1 MDDFDLYFTGE
12 KATEILEYFYK
23 DKDKSKIFIWDFEVK
38 KIVETFI
45 DDHWEKLDGWYADIL
60 NAFDFWKVE
69 RKSVV
74 LAIPYSEDAKE
85 SLIDALTQSMT
96 YFLKKGKS
104 LEKEKSLK
112 DIVKSIKDEKSFFP
126 LKKEV
131 STQALKVKE
140 CISYVQ
146 KELEKEKADEENDQ
160 FLESGE
166 YIGDFL
172 EYSVDDFLEEKTL
185 KEKLEEQSG
194 LVLFGSE
201 GLESLEKVREWLGT
215 SKKYFIE
222 RLLLIEYIK
231 RLTPDD
237 PEELSYNFLKSLG
250 RS

>member
-1 MDDFDLYFTGE
+1 MDDFELFFTGE
-12 KATEILEYFYK
+12 KAAKILEYFYK
-23 DKDKSKIFIWDFEVK
+23 DEEKEKIFIWDFKVK
-38 KIVETFI
+38 DIIETFVY
-45 DDHWEKLDGWYADIL
+45 DHDIFCADIL
-60 NAFDFWKVE
+60 NTFNFWKVE
-69 RKSVV
+69 RQKVV
-74 LAIPYSEDAKE
+74 LTISYSKDPEK

-112 DIVKSIKDEKSFFP
+112 DIIKSIKDEKSFFP

-131 STQALKVKE
+131 STQTLKVKE

-146 KELEKEKADEENDQ
+146 KELEKEKADEENNQ

-172 EYSVDDFLEEKTL
+172 EYSVDDFLEKKTL

-201 GLESLEKVREWLGT
+201 GLENLEKVREWLGT

-231 RLTPDD
+231 KLTPDD
-237 PEELSYNFLKSLG
+237 PEELSYSFLKDLE

>member
-1 MDDFDLYFTGE
+1 MN
-12 KATEILEYFYK
+12 
-23 DKDKSKIFIWDFEVK
+23 
-38 KIVETFI
+38 TF
-45 DDHWEKLDGWYADIL
+45 
-60 NAFDFWKVE
+60 NFWKVE
-69 RKSVV
+69 RQKVV
-74 LAIPYSEDAKE
+74 FTISYSKDPEK

-112 DIVKSIKDEKSFFP
+112 EITESIKSEKSFFP

-131 STQALKVKE
+131 STQPLKVKE

-146 KELEKEKADEENDQ
+146 KELEKEKADEENNQ

-172 EYSVDDFLEEKTL
+172 EYSVDDFLEKKTL

-231 RLTPDD
+231 KLTPDD
-237 PEELSYNFLKSLG
+237 PEELSYSFLKSLG

>member
-1 MDDFDLYFTGE
+1 MDDFELFFTGE
-12 KATEILEYFYK
+12 KAAEILKYFYK
-23 DKDKSKIFIWDFEVK
+23 DEEKEKIFIWDFKVK
-38 KIVETFI
+38 DIIETFVY
-45 DDHWEKLDGWYADIL
+45 DHDIFYADIL
-60 NAFDFWKVE
+60 NAFN
-69 RKSVV
+69 
-74 LAIPYSEDAKE
+74 
-85 SLIDALTQSMT
+85 
-96 YFLKKGKS
+96 FLKKGKS

-112 DIVKSIKDEKSFFP
+112 EITESIKSEKSFFP

-131 STQALKVKE
+131 STQPLKVKE

-160 FLESGE
+160 FLASGE

-172 EYSVDDFLEEKTL
+172 EYSVDDFLEKKTL

-237 PEELSYNFLKSLG
+237 PEELSYSFLKDLE

>member
-1 MDDFDLYFTGE
+1 MDNFELFFTGE
-12 KATEILEYFYK
+12 KAAEILEYFYK
-23 DKDKSKIFIWDFEVK
+23 DEEKDKIFIWDFKVK
-38 KIVETFI
+38 DIIETFI
-45 DDHWEKLDGWYADIL
+45 YDHDIFCADIL
-60 NAFDFWKVE
+60 NTFNFWKVE
-69 RKSVV
+69 RQKVV
-74 LAIPYSEDAKE
+74 FTISYSKDPEK

-112 DIVKSIKDEKSFFP
+112 EITESIKSEKSFFP

-131 STQALKVKE
+131 STQPLKVKE

-146 KELEKEKADEENDQ
+146 KELEKEKADEENNQ
-160 FLESGE
+160 FLASGE

-172 EYSVDDFLEEKTL
+172 DYSIYYFLKKKTL

-194 LVLFGSE
+194 LVLFGRE
-201 GLESLEKVREWLGT
+201 ELESLEKVRQWLGT
-215 SKKYFIE
+215 PENDILEK
-222 RLLLIEYIK
+222 LLPIEYIK

-237 PEELSYNFLKSLG
+237 PEDLSYSFLESLG

>member
-1 MDDFDLYFTGE
+1 MDDFELFFTGE
-12 KATEILEYFYK
+12 KAAEILEYFYK
-23 DKDKSKIFIWDFEVK
+23 DKDKSKIFIWDFKVK
-38 KIVETFI
+38 DIIETFVY
-45 DDHWEKLDGWYADIL
+45 DHDIFCADIL
-60 NAFDFWKVE
+60 NTFDFWKVE
-69 RKSVV
+69 RQKVV
-74 LAIPYSEDAKE
+74 LTISYSKDPEK

-112 DIVKSIKDEKSFFP
+112 DIAKSIKDEKSFFP

-131 STQALKVKE
+131 STQPLKVKE
-140 CISYVQ
+140 CIKYIQ

-172 EYSVDDFLEEKTL
+172 EYSVDDFLEKKTL

-237 PEELSYNFLKSLG
+237 PEELSYSFLKA
-250 RS
+250 

>member
-1 MDDFDLYFTGE
+1 MDNFELFFAGE
-12 KATEILEYFYK
+12 KAAEILEYFYK
-23 DKDKSKIFIWDFEVK
+23 DEEKEKIFIWDFKVK
-38 KIVETFI
+38 DIIETFVY
-45 DDHWEKLDGWYADIL
+45 DHDIFCADIL
-60 NAFDFWKVE
+60 NAFNFWKVE
-69 RKSVV
+69 RQKVV
-74 LAIPYSEDAKE
+74 FTISYSKDPEK

-112 DIVKSIKDEKSFFP
+112 EITESIKSEKSFFP

-131 STQALKVKE
+131 STQPLKVKE

-160 FLESGE
+160 FLVSGE

-172 EYSVDDFLEEKTL
+172 DYSIYYFLKKKPL
-185 KEKLEEQSG
+185 KEKLEELSG

-201 GLESLEKVREWLGT
+201 GLESLEKVRQWLGT
-215 SKKYFIE
+215 PENSILE
-222 RLLLIEYIK
+222 ELLPIEYIK
-231 RLTPDD
+231 KLTPDD
-237 PEELSYNFLKSLG
+237 PEKLSYSFLERLG

>member
-1 MDDFDLYFTGE
+1 MDDFELFFTGE
-12 KATEILEYFYK
+12 KAAEILKYFYK
-23 DKDKSKIFIWDFEVK
+23 DEEKEKIFIWDFKVK
-38 KIVETFI
+38 DIIETFVY
-45 DDHWEKLDGWYADIL
+45 DHDIFCADIL
-60 NAFDFWKVE
+60 NVFDFWKVE
-69 RKSVV
+69 RQKVV
-74 LAIPYSEDAKE
+74 LTISYSEDPEK

-131 STQALKVKE
+131 STQTLKVKE
-140 CISYVQ
+140 YISYVQ
-146 KELEKEKADEENDQ
+146 KELEKEKADEENNQ

-172 EYSVDDFLEEKTL
+172 EYSVDDFLEKKTL

-237 PEELSYNFLKSLG
+237 PEELSYSFLKSLG
-250 RS
+250 RK

>member
-1 MDDFDLYFTGE
+1 MDDFELFFTGE
-12 KATEILEYFYK
+12 KAAEILEYFYK
-23 DKDKSKIFIWDFEVK
+23 DEEKEKIFIWDFKVK
-38 KIVETFI
+38 DIIETFVY
-45 DDHWEKLDGWYADIL
+45 DHDIFCADIL
-60 NAFDFWKVE
+60 NTFNFWKVE
-69 RKSVV
+69 RKKVV
-74 LAIPYSEDAKE
+74 LTISYSKDPEKG
-85 SLIDALTQSMT
+85 LINALTQSMT

-112 DIVKSIKDEKSFFP
+112 EITESIKSEKSFFP

-131 STQALKVKE
+131 STQPLKVKE

-160 FLESGE
+160 FLASGE

-172 EYSVDDFLEEKTL
+172 DYSIYYFLKKKAL

-201 GLESLEKVREWLGT
+201 GLESLEKVRQWLGT
-215 SKKYFIE
+215 PE
-222 RLLLIEYIK
+222 NDVLEELLPIEYIK

-237 PEELSYNFLKSLG
+237 PEDLSYSFLESLG

>member
-1 MDDFDLYFTGE
+1 MDDFELFFTGE
-12 KATEILEYFYK
+12 KAAEILEYFYK
-23 DKDKSKIFIWDFEVK
+23 DEEKEKIFIWNFKVRD
-38 KIVETFI
+38 IIETFVY
-45 DDHWEKLDGWYADIL
+45 DHDIFCADIL
-60 NAFDFWKVE
+60 NAFNFWKVE
-69 RKSVV
+69 RQKVV
-74 LAIPYSEDAKE
+74 LTISYSKDPEK

-112 DIVKSIKDEKSFFP
+112 EITESIKSEKSFFP

-131 STQALKVKE
+131 STQPLKVKE

-160 FLESGE
+160 FLASGE

-172 EYSVDDFLEEKTL
+172 EYSVDDFLEKKTL

-237 PEELSYNFLKSLG
+237 PEELSYSFLKDLE

>member
-1 MDDFDLYFTGE
+1 MDDFELFFTGE
-12 KATEILEYFYK
+12 KAAEILEYFYK
-23 DKDKSKIFIWDFEVK
+23 DEEKEKIFIWDFKVK
-38 KIVETFI
+38 DIIETFVY
-45 DDHWEKLDGWYADIL
+45 DHDIFCADIL
-60 NAFDFWKVE
+60 NTFNFWKVE
-69 RKSVV
+69 RKKVV
-74 LAIPYSEDAKE
+74 LTISYSKDPEK

-112 DIVKSIKDEKSFFP
+112 EITESIKSEKSFFP

-131 STQALKVKE
+131 STQTLKVKE

-172 EYSVDDFLEEKTL
+172 EYSVDDFLEKKTL

-201 GLESLEKVREWLGT
+201 GLENLEKVREWLGT

-231 RLTPDD
+231 KLTPDD
-237 PEELSYNFLKSLG
+237 PEELSYSFLKSLG
-250 RS
+250 RK

>member
-1 MDDFDLYFTGE
+1 MDDFELFFTGE
-12 KATEILEYFYK
+12 KAAEILEYFYK
-23 DKDKSKIFIWDFEVK
+23 DKDKSKIFIWDFKVK
-38 KIVETFI
+38 DIIETFVY
-45 DDHWEKLDGWYADIL
+45 DHDIFCADIL
-60 NAFDFWKVE
+60 NTFNFWKVE
-69 RKSVV
+69 RKKVV
-74 LAIPYSEDAKE
+74 LTISYSKDPEK

-131 STQALKVKE
+131 STQTLKVKE

-146 KELEKEKADEENDQ
+146 KELEKEKADEENNQ
-160 FLESGE
+160 FLASGE

-172 EYSVDDFLEEKTL
+172 DYSIYYFLKKKAL

-201 GLESLEKVREWLGT
+201 GLESLKSTIEWLGIPEKDT
-215 SKKYFIE
+215 LE
-222 RLLLIEYIK
+222 ELLSIEYIK

-237 PEELSYNFLKSLG
+237 PEELSYSFLKDLE

>member
-1 MDDFDLYFTGE
+1 MDDFELFFTGE

-38 KIVETFI
+38 KIVETFVY
-45 DDHWEKLDGWYADIL
+45 DHDIFCADIL
-60 NAFDFWKVE
+60 NTFDFWKVE
-69 RKSVV
+69 RQKVV
-74 LAIPYSEDAKE
+74 LTISYSKDPEK

-112 DIVKSIKDEKSFFP
+112 DIIKSIKDEKSFFP

-131 STQALKVKE
+131 STQTLKVKE

-146 KELEKEKADEENDQ
+146 KELKKEKADEENNQ

-172 EYSVDDFLEEKTL
+172 EYSVDDFLEKKTL

-201 GLESLEKVREWLGT
+201 GLENLEKVREWLGT

-222 RLLLIEYIK
+222 RILLIEYIK
-231 RLTPDD
+231 KLTPDD
-237 PEELSYNFLKSLG
+237 PEELSYSFLESLG

>member
-1 MDDFDLYFTGE
+1 MDDFELFFTGE
-12 KATEILEYFYK
+12 KAAEILEYFYK
-23 DKDKSKIFIWDFEVK
+23 DKDKSKIFILDFKVK
-38 KIVETFI
+38 DIIETFVY
-45 DDHWEKLDGWYADIL
+45 DHNIFCADIL
-60 NAFDFWKVE
+60 NTFNFWKVE
-69 RKSVV
+69 RKKVV
-74 LAIPYSEDAKE
+74 LTISYSKDPEK

-112 DIVKSIKDEKSFFP
+112 DIAKSIKDEKSFFP

-131 STQALKVKE
+131 STQTLKAKE

-146 KELEKEKADEENDQ
+146 KELEKEKADEENNQ

-172 EYSVDDFLEEKTL
+172 EYSVDDFLEKKTL

-201 GLESLEKVREWLGT
+201 GLENLEKVRKWLGT

-231 RLTPDD
+231 KLTPDD
-237 PEELSYNFLKSLG
+237 PEELSYSFLESLG

>member
-1 MDDFDLYFTGE
+1 MDDFELFFTGE
-12 KATEILEYFYK
+12 KAAEILEYFYK
-23 DKDKSKIFIWDFEVK
+23 DEEKEKIFIWDFKVK
-38 KIVETFI
+38 DIIETFVY
-45 DDHWEKLDGWYADIL
+45 DHDIFCADIL
-60 NAFDFWKVE
+60 NTFNFWKVE
-69 RKSVV
+69 RKKVV
-74 LAIPYSEDAKE
+74 LTISYSKDPEKG
-85 SLIDALTQSMT
+85 LIDALTQSMT

-112 DIVKSIKDEKSFFP
+112 EITESIKSEKSFFP

-131 STQALKVKE
+131 STQPLKVKE

-160 FLESGE
+160 FLASGE

-172 EYSVDDFLEEKTL
+172 DYSIYYFLKKKAL

-201 GLESLEKVREWLGT
+201 GLESLEKVRQWLGT
-215 SKKYFIE
+215 PE
-222 RLLLIEYIK
+222 NDVLEELLPIEYIK

-237 PEELSYNFLKSLG
+237 PEDLSYSFLESLG

>member
-1 MDDFDLYFTGE
+1 MDDFELFFTGE
-12 KATEILEYFYK
+12 KTAEILEYFYK
-23 DKDKSKIFIWDFEVK
+23 DEEKEKIFIWDFKVK
-38 KIVETFI
+38 DIIETFVY
-45 DDHWEKLDGWYADIL
+45 DHDIFCADIL
-60 NAFDFWKVE
+60 NTFNFWKVE
-69 RKSVV
+69 RKKVV
-74 LAIPYSEDAKE
+74 LTISYSKDPEK

-131 STQALKVKE
+131 STQPLKVKE

-146 KELEKEKADEENDQ
+146 KELEKEKADEESNQ

-172 EYSVDDFLEEKTL
+172 EYSVYYFLKKKTL

-194 LVLFGSE
+194 LVLFGRE
-201 GLESLEKVREWLGT
+201 ELESLEKVRQWLGT
-215 SKKYFIE
+215 PENDILEK
-222 RLLLIEYIK
+222 LLPIEYIK

-237 PEELSYNFLKSLG
+237 PEDLSYSFLESLG

>member
-1 MDDFDLYFTGE
+1 MDDFELFFTGE
-12 KATEILEYFYK
+12 KAAEILEYFYK
-23 DKDKSKIFIWDFEVK
+23 DKDKSKIFIWDFKVK
-38 KIVETFI
+38 DIIETFVY
-45 DDHWEKLDGWYADIL
+45 DHDIFGADIL
-60 NAFDFWKVE
+60 NTFNFWKVE
-69 RKSVV
+69 RQKVV
-74 LAIPYSEDAKE
+74 LTISYSKDPEK

-131 STQALKVKE
+131 STQPLKVKE
-140 CISYVQ
+140 CINYIQ
-146 KELEKEKADEENDQ
+146 KELEKEKADEENNQ

-172 EYSVDDFLEEKTL
+172 EYSVDDFLEKKTL

-201 GLESLEKVREWLGT
+201 GLESLEKVRECLGT

-237 PEELSYNFLKSLG
+237 PEELSYSFLKSLG
-250 RS
+250 RK

>member
-1 MDDFDLYFTGE
+1 MDNFELFFTGE

-23 DKDKSKIFIWDFEVK
+23 DKDKSKIFIWDFKVK
-38 KIVETFI
+38 DIIETFI
-45 DDHWEKLDGWYADIL
+45 YDHDIFCADIL
-60 NAFDFWKVE
+60 NTFNFWKVE
-69 RKSVV
+69 RQKVV
-74 LAIPYSEDAKE
+74 FTISYSKDPEK

-112 DIVKSIKDEKSFFP
+112 EITESIKSEKSFFP

-131 STQALKVKE
+131 STQPLKVKE

-146 KELEKEKADEENDQ
+146 KELEKEKADEENNQ
-160 FLESGE
+160 FLASGE

-172 EYSVDDFLEEKTL
+172 DYSIYYFLKKKTL

-194 LVLFGSE
+194 LVLFGRE
-201 GLESLEKVREWLGT
+201 ELESLEKVRQWLGT
-215 SKKYFIE
+215 PENDILEK
-222 RLLLIEYIK
+222 LLPIEYIK

-237 PEELSYNFLKSLG
+237 PEDLSYSFLESLG

>member
-1 MDDFDLYFTGE
+1 MDDFELFFTGE
-12 KATEILEYFYK
+12 KTAEILEYFYK
-23 DKDKSKIFIWDFEVK
+23 DKDKSKIFIWDFKVK
-38 KIVETFI
+38 DIIETFVY
-45 DDHWEKLDGWYADIL
+45 DHDIFCADIL
-60 NAFDFWKVE
+60 NTFDFWKVE
-69 RKSVV
+69 RQKVV
-74 LAIPYSEDAKE
+74 LTISYSKDPEK

-112 DIVKSIKDEKSFFP
+112 DIIKSIKDEKSFFP

-131 STQALKVKE
+131 STQTLKVKE

-146 KELEKEKADEENDQ
+146 KELKKEKADEENNQ

-172 EYSVDDFLEEKTL
+172 EYSVDDFLEKKTL

-201 GLESLEKVREWLGT
+201 GLENLEKVMEWLGT

-222 RLLLIEYIK
+222 RILLIEYIK
-231 RLTPDD
+231 KLTPDD
-237 PEELSYNFLKSLG
+237 PEELSYSFLESLG

>member
-1 MDDFDLYFTGE
+1 MDDFELFFTGE
-12 KATEILEYFYK
+12 KAAEILEYFYK
-23 DKDKSKIFIWDFEVK
+23 DEEKEKIFIWNFKVRD
-38 KIVETFI
+38 IIETFVY
-45 DDHWEKLDGWYADIL
+45 DHDIFCADIL
-60 NAFDFWKVE
+60 NAFNFWKVE
-69 RKSVV
+69 RQKVV
-74 LAIPYSEDAKE
+74 LTISYSKDPEK

-112 DIVKSIKDEKSFFP
+112 EITESIKSEKSFFP

-131 STQALKVKE
+131 STQPLKVKE

-160 FLESGE
+160 FLASGE

-172 EYSVDDFLEEKTL
+172 EYSVDDFLEKKTL

-201 GLESLEKVREWLGT
+201 GLENLEKVREWLGT

-231 RLTPDD
+231 KLTPDD
-237 PEELSYNFLKSLG
+237 PEELSYSFLKGLE

>member
-1 MDDFDLYFTGE
+1 MDDFELFFTGE
-12 KATEILEYFYK
+12 KAAEILEYFYK

-38 KIVETFI
+38 SIIEAFI
-45 DDHWEKLDGWYADIL
+45 DDHWEKLDGWYDEIL
-60 NAFDFWKVE
+60 NNFSFWKVE
-69 RKSVV
+69 RQKVV

-112 DIVKSIKDEKSFFP
+112 DIVKSLKDEKSFFP

-131 STQALKVKE
+131 STQTLKVKE
-140 CISYVQ
+140 RISYVQ

-160 FLESGE
+160 FLASGE

-172 EYSVDDFLEEKTL
+172 DYSIYYFLKKKAL

-201 GLESLEKVREWLGT
+201 GLESLKSTIEWLGIPEKDT
-215 SKKYFIE
+215 LE
-222 RLLLIEYIK
+222 ELLSIEYIK

-237 PEELSYNFLKSLG
+237 PEELSYSFLKSLG
-250 RS
+250 RK

>member
-1 MDDFDLYFTGE
+1 MDDFELFFTGE
-12 KATEILEYFYK
+12 KAAEILEYFYK
-23 DKDKSKIFIWDFEVK
+23 DEEKEKIFIWGFKVK
-38 KIVETFI
+38 DIIEAFVY
-45 DDHWEKLDGWYADIL
+45 DHDIFCADIL
-60 NAFDFWKVE
+60 NTFGFWKVE
-69 RKSVV
+69 RQKVV
-74 LAIPYSEDAKE
+74 LAIPYSEDPEK

-112 DIVKSIKDEKSFFP
+112 DIAKSIKDEKSFFP

-131 STQALKVKE
+131 STQTLKVKE

-160 FLESGE
+160 FLASGE

-172 EYSVDDFLEEKTL
+172 EYSVDDFLEKKTL

-201 GLESLEKVREWLGT
+201 GLENLEKVRKWLGT

-231 RLTPDD
+231 KLTPDD
-237 PEELSYNFLKSLG
+237 PEELSYSFLKDLE

>member
-1 MDDFDLYFTGE
+1 MDDFELFFTGE
-12 KATEILEYFYK
+12 KAAEILKYFYK
-23 DKDKSKIFIWDFEVK
+23 DEEKEKIFIWDFKVK
-38 KIVETFI
+38 DIIETFVY
-45 DDHWEKLDGWYADIL
+45 DHDIFYADIL
-60 NAFDFWKVE
+60 NAFNFWKVE
-69 RKSVV
+69 RQKVV
-74 LAIPYSEDAKE
+74 LTISYSKDPEK

-112 DIVKSIKDEKSFFP
+112 DIVKSIKDEKSFFL

-131 STQALKVKE
+131 STQPLKVKE
-140 CISYVQ
+140 CINYIQ
-146 KELEKEKADEENDQ
+146 KELEKEKADEENNQ

-172 EYSVDDFLEEKTL
+172 EYSVDDFLEKKTL

-201 GLESLEKVREWLGT
+201 GLESLEKVRDRLGT

-237 PEELSYNFLKSLG
+237 PEELSYSFLKDLE

>member
-1 MDDFDLYFTGE
+1 MDDFELFFTGE
-12 KATEILEYFYK
+12 KAAEILEYFYK
-23 DKDKSKIFIWDFEVK
+23 DEEKEKIFIWNFKVRD
-38 KIVETFI
+38 IIETFVY
-45 DDHWEKLDGWYADIL
+45 DHDIFYADIL
-60 NAFDFWKVE
+60 NAFNFWKVE
-69 RKSVV
+69 RQKVV
-74 LAIPYSEDAKE
+74 LTISYSKDPEK

-112 DIVKSIKDEKSFFP
+112 DIVKSIKDEKSFFL

-131 STQALKVKE
+131 STQPLKVKE
-140 CISYVQ
+140 CINYIQ
-146 KELEKEKADEENDQ
+146 KELEKEKADEENNQ

-172 EYSVDDFLEEKTL
+172 EYSVDDFLEKKTL

-231 RLTPDD
+231 RLTPDY
-237 PEELSYNFLKSLG
+237 PEELSYSFLKDLE

>member
-1 MDDFDLYFTGE
+1 MDDFELFFTGE
-12 KATEILEYFYK
+12 KAAEILEYFYK
-23 DKDKSKIFIWDFEVK
+23 DKDKSKIFIWDFKVK
-38 KIVETFI
+38 DIIETFVY
-45 DDHWEKLDGWYADIL
+45 DHDIFCADIL
-60 NAFDFWKVE
+60 NTFDFWKVE
-69 RKSVV
+69 RQKVV
-74 LAIPYSEDAKE
+74 LTISYSKDPEK

-112 DIVKSIKDEKSFFP
+112 DIIKSIKDEKSFFP

-131 STQALKVKE
+131 STQTLKVKE

-146 KELEKEKADEENDQ
+146 KELKKEKADEENNQ

-172 EYSVDDFLEEKTL
+172 EYSVDDFLEKKTL

-201 GLESLEKVREWLGT
+201 GLENFEKVREWLGT

-231 RLTPDD
+231 KLTPDD
-237 PEELSYNFLKSLG
+237 PEELSYSFLKSLG
-250 RS
+250 RK

>member
-1 MDDFDLYFTGE
+1 MDDFELFFTGE
-12 KATEILEYFYK
+12 KAAEILKYFYK
-23 DKDKSKIFIWDFEVK
+23 DEEKEKIFIWDFKVK
-38 KIVETFI
+38 DIIETFVY
-45 DDHWEKLDGWYADIL
+45 DHDIFCADIL
-60 NAFDFWKVE
+60 NTFDFWKVE
-69 RKSVV
+69 RQKVV
-74 LAIPYSEDAKE
+74 LTISYSKDPEK

-146 KELEKEKADEENDQ
+146 KELEKEKADEENNQ

-172 EYSVDDFLEEKTL
+172 EYSVDDFLEKKTL

-201 GLESLEKVREWLGT
+201 GLENLEKVREWLGT

-231 RLTPDD
+231 KLTPDD
-237 PEELSYNFLKSLG
+237 PEELSYSFLKDLE

>member
-1 MDDFDLYFTGE
+1 MDDFELFFTGE
-12 KATEILEYFYK
+12 KAAEILKYFYK
-23 DKDKSKIFIWDFEVK
+23 DEEKEKIFIWDFKVK
-38 KIVETFI
+38 DIIETFVY
-45 DDHWEKLDGWYADIL
+45 DHDIFCADIL
-60 NAFDFWKVE
+60 NIFDFWKVE
-69 RKSVV
+69 RQKVV
-74 LAIPYSEDAKE
+74 LTISYSKDPEK

-131 STQALKVKE
+131 STQTLKVKE

-172 EYSVDDFLEEKTL
+172 EYSVDDFLEKKTL

-201 GLESLEKVREWLGT
+201 GLENLEKVREWLGT

-231 RLTPDD
+231 KLTPDD
-237 PEELSYNFLKSLG
+237 PEELSYSFLKDLE

>member
-1 MDDFDLYFTGE
+1 MDDFELFFTGE
-12 KATEILEYFYK
+12 KAAEILEYFYK
-23 DKDKSKIFIWDFEVK
+23 DEEKEKIFIWDFKVK
-38 KIVETFI
+38 DIIETFVY
-45 DDHWEKLDGWYADIL
+45 DHNIFCADIL
-60 NAFDFWKVE
+60 NTFNFWKVE
-69 RKSVV
+69 RKKVV
-74 LAIPYSEDAKE
+74 LTISYSKDPEK

-112 DIVKSIKDEKSFFP
+112 EITESIKSEKSFFP

-131 STQALKVKE
+131 STQTLKVKE

-172 EYSVDDFLEEKTL
+172 EYSVDDFLEKKTL

-201 GLESLEKVREWLGT
+201 GLENLEKVREWLGT

-231 RLTPDD
+231 KLTPDD
-237 PEELSYNFLKSLG
+237 PEELSYSFLKSLG
-250 RS
+250 RK

>member
-1 MDDFDLYFTGE
+1 MDDFELFFTGE
-12 KATEILEYFYK
+12 KAAEILEYFYK
-23 DKDKSKIFIWDFEVK
+23 DKDKSKIFIWDFKVK
-38 KIVETFI
+38 DIIETFVY
-45 DDHWEKLDGWYADIL
+45 DHDIFCADIL
-60 NAFDFWKVE
+60 NTFDFWKVE
-69 RKSVV
+69 RQKVV
-74 LAIPYSEDAKE
+74 LTISYSKDPEK

-112 DIVKSIKDEKSFFP
+112 DIIKSIKDEKSFFP

-131 STQALKVKE
+131 STQTLKVKE

-146 KELEKEKADEENDQ
+146 KELKKEKADEENNQ

-172 EYSVDDFLEEKTL
+172 EYSVDDFLEKKTL

-201 GLESLEKVREWLGT
+201 GLENLEKVREWLGT

-222 RLLLIEYIK
+222 RILLIEYIK
-231 RLTPDD
+231 KLTPDD
-237 PEELSYNFLKSLG
+237 PEELSYSFLESLG

>member
-1 MDDFDLYFTGE
+1 MDDFELFFTGE
-12 KATEILEYFYK
+12 KAAEILEYFYK
-23 DKDKSKIFIWDFEVK
+23 DEEKDKIFIWDFKVK
-38 KIVETFI
+38 DIIETFI
-45 DDHWEKLDGWYADIL
+45 YDHDIFCADIL
-60 NAFDFWKVE
+60 NTFNFWKVE
-69 RKSVV
+69 RQKVV
-74 LAIPYSEDAKE
+74 FTISYSKDPEK

-112 DIVKSIKDEKSFFP
+112 EITESIKSEKSFFP

-131 STQALKVKE
+131 STQPLKVKE

-146 KELEKEKADEENDQ
+146 KELEKEKADEENNQ
-160 FLESGE
+160 FLASGE

-172 EYSVDDFLEEKTL
+172 DYSIYYFLKKKTL

-194 LVLFGSE
+194 LVLFGRE
-201 GLESLEKVREWLGT
+201 ELESLEKVRQWLGT
-215 SKKYFIE
+215 PE
-222 RLLLIEYIK
+222 NDVLEELLHIEYIK

-237 PEELSYNFLKSLG
+237 PEDLSYSFLESLG

>member
-1 MDDFDLYFTGE
+1 MDDFELFFTGE
-12 KATEILEYFYK
+12 KAAEILEYFYK
-23 DKDKSKIFIWDFEVK
+23 DEEKEKIFIWDFKVRD
-38 KIVETFI
+38 IIETFVY
-45 DDHWEKLDGWYADIL
+45 DHDIFCADIL
-60 NAFDFWKVE
+60 NTFNFWKVE
-69 RKSVV
+69 RQKVV
-74 LAIPYSEDAKE
+74 LTISYSKDPEK

-112 DIVKSIKDEKSFFP
+112 EITESIKSEKSFFP

-131 STQALKVKE
+131 STQPLKVKE

-160 FLESGE
+160 FLASGE

-172 EYSVDDFLEEKTL
+172 DYSIYYFLKKKAL

-237 PEELSYNFLKSLG
+237 PEELSYSFLKDLE

>member
-1 MDDFDLYFTGE
+1 MDDFELFFTGE
-12 KATEILEYFYK
+12 KAAEILEYFYK
-23 DKDKSKIFIWDFEVK
+23 DKDKSKIFIWDFKVK
-38 KIVETFI
+38 DIIETFVY
-45 DDHWEKLDGWYADIL
+45 DHDIFCADIL

-69 RKSVV
+69 RQKVV
-74 LAIPYSEDAKE
+74 LTISYSKDPEKG
-85 SLIDALTQSMT
+85 LIDALTQSMT

-112 DIVKSIKDEKSFFP
+112 EITESIKSEKSFFP

-131 STQALKVKE
+131 STQPLKVKE

-160 FLESGE
+160 FLASGE

-172 EYSVDDFLEEKTL
+172 DYSIYYFLKKKAL

-201 GLESLEKVREWLGT
+201 GLESLEKVRQWLGT
-215 SKKYFIE
+215 PE
-222 RLLLIEYIK
+222 NDVLEELLPIEYIK

-237 PEELSYNFLKSLG
+237 PEDLSYSFLESLG

>member
-1 MDDFDLYFTGE
+1 MDDFELFFTGE
-12 KATEILEYFYK
+12 KAAEILKYFYK
-23 DKDKSKIFIWDFEVK
+23 DEEKEKIFIWDFKVK
-38 KIVETFI
+38 DIIETFVY
-45 DDHWEKLDGWYADIL
+45 DHDIFYADIL
-60 NAFDFWKVE
+60 NAFNFWKVE
-69 RKSVV
+69 RQKVV
-74 LAIPYSEDAKE
+74 LTISYSKDLEK

-131 STQALKVKE
+131 STQPLKVKE
-140 CISYVQ
+140 CINYIQ
-146 KELEKEKADEENDQ
+146 KELEKEKADEENAQ

-172 EYSVDDFLEEKTL
+172 EYSVDDFLEKKTL

-237 PEELSYNFLKSLG
+237 PEELSYSFLESLG

>member
-1 MDDFDLYFTGE
+1 MDDFELFFTGE
-12 KATEILEYFYK
+12 KAAEILEYFYK
-23 DKDKSKIFIWDFEVK
+23 DEEKDKIFIWDFKVK
-38 KIVETFI
+38 DIIETFI
-45 DDHWEKLDGWYADIL
+45 YDHDIFCADIL
-60 NAFDFWKVE
+60 NTFNFWKVE
-69 RKSVV
+69 RQKVV
-74 LAIPYSEDAKE
+74 LTISYSKDPEKC
-85 SLIDALTQSMT
+85 LIDALTQSMT
-96 YFLKKGKS
+96 YFFKKGKS

-112 DIVKSIKDEKSFFP
+112 EITESIKSEKSFFP

-131 STQALKVKE
+131 STQLLKVKE

-146 KELEKEKADEENDQ
+146 KELKKEKADEENNQ

-172 EYSVDDFLEEKTL
+172 EYSVDDFLEKKTL

-201 GLESLEKVREWLGT
+201 GLENLEKVREWLGT

-231 RLTPDD
+231 KLTPDD
-237 PEELSYNFLKSLG
+237 PEELSYSFLKDLE

>member
-1 MDDFDLYFTGE
+1 MDDFELFFTGE
-12 KATEILEYFYK
+12 KAAEILEYFYK
-23 DKDKSKIFIWDFEVK
+23 DEEKDKIFIWDFKVK
-38 KIVETFI
+38 DIIETFI
-45 DDHWEKLDGWYADIL
+45 YDHDIFCADIL
-60 NAFDFWKVE
+60 NTFDFWKVE
-69 RKSVV
+69 RQKVV
-74 LAIPYSEDAKE
+74 LTISYSKDPEK

-146 KELEKEKADEENDQ
+146 KELEKEKADEENNQ

-172 EYSVDDFLEEKTL
+172 EYSVDDFLEKKTL

-201 GLESLEKVREWLGT
+201 GLENLEKVREWLGT

-231 RLTPDD
+231 KLTPDD
-237 PEELSYNFLKSLG
+237 PEELSYSFLKDLE

>member
-1 MDDFDLYFTGE
+1 MDDFELFFTGE
-12 KATEILEYFYK
+12 KAAEILEYFYK
-23 DKDKSKIFIWDFEVK
+23 DEEKGKIFIWGFKVK
-38 KIVETFI
+38 EIIEAFVY
-45 DDHWEKLDGWYADIL
+45 DHDILCADIL

-69 RKSVV
+69 RQKVV
-74 LAIPYSEDAKE
+74 LTISYSKDPEK

-112 DIVKSIKDEKSFFP
+112 EITESIKSEKNFFP

-131 STQALKVKE
+131 STQPLKVKE

-146 KELEKEKADEENDQ
+146 KELEKEKADEENNQ
-160 FLESGE
+160 FLASGE

-172 EYSVDDFLEEKTL
+172 DYSIYYFLKKKTL

-201 GLESLEKVREWLGT
+201 GLESLKSTIEWLGVPEKDT
-215 SKKYFIE
+215 LE
-222 RLLLIEYIK
+222 ELLSIEYIK

-237 PEELSYNFLKSLG
+237 PEELSYSFLESLG